1 MDFLRTSAGFTRMPL
16 LLLLFLALPAL
27 AQDEATPA
35 PESDS
40 GIGVKVA
47 EVCLK
52 VEERQSVGTAER
64 FASDVGSLA
73 CFSRITGGEGQT
85 VVHAWIHEGTTRAR
99 VELQVGSDS
108 WRTWSTKQI
117 LPSWTGSW
125 EVKIMTPEGQVL
137 HTVAFTIY

>member
-1 MDFLRTSAGFTRMPL
+1 MDLLRTTALLSRMPL
-16 LLLLFLALPAL
+16 LLLFFLALPVF
-27 AQDEATPA
+27 AQDETA
-35 PESDS
+35 PVPEAES
-40 GIGVKVA
+40 GIGVQMA
-47 EVCLK
+47 EVCLE
-52 VEERQSVGTAER
+52 VEERQPVGTAER

-85 VVHAWIHEGTTRAR
+85 IVHAWIHEGSTRAR
-99 VELQVGSDS
+99 VELRVGSDS